1 MVTGVQTCALPIL
14 HGILNLI
21 KNAMQAI
28 DTHGTIGIT
37 ARKQP
42 SGQVAIDIS
51 NSGQSIP
58 PDVRDRIWQ
67 PYFTTRKDG
76 TGLGLAICRRIIAD
90 HGGTIELLEGKP
102 TTFRIVV

>member
-1 MVTGVQTCALPIL
+1 MF
-14 HGILNLI
+14 LNLI
-21 KNAMQAI
+21 KNAVQAI
-28 DTHGTIGIT
+28 DSHGTIGII
-37 ARKQP
+37 ARKQS

-51 NSGQSIP
+51 NSGQPIP
-58 PDVRDRIWQ
+58 PDVRDKIWQ

-90 HGGTIELLEGKP
+90 HGGMIELLEGKP